1 MIWLVSAGVLLLGM
15 LPCGWV
21 CHRAGVLDALVA
33 LQLAGVIAT
42 LVLLLIAQG
51 IGRSPLFDLAL
62 IASVLSFA
70 GSLAFARFLE
80 RWV

>member
-1 MIWLVSAGVLLLGM
+1 MIWLGAAGVLLLGM
-15 LPCGWV
+15 IPCGWV
-21 CHRAGVLDALVA
+21 VHRAGVLDALVA

-42 LVLLLIAQG
+42 LALLLIAEG
-51 IGRSPLFDLAL
+51 IGRTILLDVAL
-62 IASVLSFA
+62 VSSVLSFA